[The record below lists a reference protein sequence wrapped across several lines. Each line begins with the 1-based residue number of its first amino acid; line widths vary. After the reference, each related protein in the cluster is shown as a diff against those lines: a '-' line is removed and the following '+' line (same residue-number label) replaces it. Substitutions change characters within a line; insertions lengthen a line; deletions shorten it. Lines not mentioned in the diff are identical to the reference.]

1 MTRRAAYLL
10 ALAALPGCTR
20 ARAPAAEAKRA
31 QVASCHYDVTVRPGR
46 PLGLDVD
53 ASCAGAD
60 IGGFVAS
67 EPASI
72 PHFNRVR
79 GADSRPLVHHGARWA
94 LPHVKPGAHVRYH
107 LDLDAVAT
115 DAQDFDVAERVG
127 DSLVAPVSTWIL
139 RPDPLPGAAPVTI
152 AVHTPPHIRFI
163 SGLTP
168 AGPVY
173 SLETQEI
180 RVGAYS
186 VFGNFDLARF
196 ELPGPG
202 ALSRGTHATSQI
214 TVATLDA
221 PFDPSHALLTRW
233 VRDSAT
239 AVARFW
245 GGFPVKHALVIVMP
259 TEGRASVVFGELLP
273 ESSPAIVVRVGQH
286 TGCQSLYGDWVL
298 VHELFH
304 TGSPSYVGEGKW
316 FDEGLATYYEPLIR
330 ARAGWLHESDVW
342 KEFANAM
349 PEGLPTLASE
359 GLESARSYKGIYW
372 GGAIMVLLADMQ
384 MRRAS
389 GGRRGLEDGM
399 RAVLGDGG
407 DATKVWGLKRTL
419 RTADTAVGTHAL
431 EQLAAEHA
439 HRADP
444 VALDTVL
451 RQLGVIRHGR
461 SVELDNSAPLAAVR
475 QAMIFGGKP
484 APKHIDHCAAPPD
497 PTK

>member
-1 MTRRAAYLL
+1 MRLRAAYLL
-10 ALAALPGCTR
+10 ALTALSGCTR
-20 ARAPAAEAKRA
+20 ARAPAAEAKHA
-31 QVASCHYDVTVRPGR
+31 QVASCNYDVTVRPGR

-53 ASCAGAD
+53 ARCGGAN
-60 IGGFVAS
+60 IGGFIAS
-67 EPASI
+67 ERASI
-72 PHFNRVR
+72 PHFSQVR
-79 GADSRPLVHHGARWA
+79 GADGGALVHHGARWA
-94 LPHVKPGAHVRYH
+94 LPHVTPDAHIRYH
-107 LDLDAVAT
+107 LDLDSIAT

-139 RPDPLPGAAPVTI
+139 RPDPLPDAAPVTI
-152 AVHTPPHIRFI
+152 AVHTPPHTRFI

-173 SLETQEI
+173 RLETQEI

-202 ALSRGTHATSQI
+202 ALSRGTHATTEI

-221 PFDPSHALLTRW
+221 PFDPSHALVTRW
-233 VRDSAT
+233 VRDSAM

-259 TEGRASVVFGELLP
+259 TKGRASVVFGKLLP
-273 ESSPAIVVRVGQH
+273 DSSPAIVVRVGQH
-286 TGCQSLYGDWVL
+286 ADCESLYKDWVL

-304 TGSPSYVGEGKW
+304 TGSPSYLGEGKW

-330 ARAGWLHESDVW
+330 ARAGWLDERDVW
-342 KEFANAM
+342 REFAHAM
-349 PEGLPTLASE
+349 PEGLPSLASK
-359 GLESARSYKGIYW
+359 GLDSARSYKGIYW

-384 MRRAS
+384 MRQAS

-407 DATKVWGLKRTL
+407 DATRVWGLSRTL
-419 RTADTAVGTHAL
+419 RTADNAVGTRVL
-431 EQLAAEHA
+431 ERLAAEHA

-444 VALDTVL
+444 VALDKVL
-451 RQLGVIRHGR
+451 RRLGVIRHGR
-461 SVELDNSAPLAAVR
+461 NIELDNSAPLAKIR
-475 QAMIFGGKP
+475 QQMIFGGHPTPKP
-484 APKHIDHCAAPPD
+484 VDRCSDGAR
-497 PTK
+497 